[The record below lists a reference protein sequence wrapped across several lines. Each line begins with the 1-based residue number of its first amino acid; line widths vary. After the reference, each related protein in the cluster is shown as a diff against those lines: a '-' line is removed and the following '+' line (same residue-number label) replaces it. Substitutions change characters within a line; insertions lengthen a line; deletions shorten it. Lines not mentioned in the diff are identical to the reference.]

1 MRIAVLNHDYCKPN
15 KCSPFGEKP
24 CIKYCPRVRTG
35 DKTIVLSPDEK
46 YVIITEN
53 LCSGEGICVKKCPFN
68 AISIVNLPDPLENQI
83 SFRYGKDQFS
93 LFRMA
98 IPKRGKVL
106 GLIGQNGIGK
116 STLLKLLSNELKIN
130 FGRFDEETPDWKEII
145 EHYKGSEL
153 HQYFIDLKEDDVK
166 IVHKPQNITV
176 IPKFISGKVIDLL
189 SKNDLGN
196 QLDQISKSLNLKEI
210 LDRDIS
216 VLSGGELQR
225 VAIAAAYLK
234 DGDIYLFD
242 EPSSYLDVSE
252 RINMA
257 KLIRMLSNK
266 NKTIIVVEH
275 DLAILDY
282 LSDYVSILYGQPGV
296 YGIVSHPQGVRV
308 GVNIYLNGYIKD
320 ENVRFREEPIIFHER
335 PPQESLYDTGTIVFS
350 YEDIEI
356 SLGNFHLIASGSE
369 IHAGEIIGILG
380 PNGIGKTTFIN
391 TLSKII
397 KIETNN
403 LNMKKYEGEK
413 DVFKELKVAI
423 KPQYIKI
430 EEEGLVNE
438 LIKRIKLAP
447 YLSQSYKK
455 RLINYLELEHIRERK
470 LSELSGGELQRVAI
484 AECLSTEADIYL
496 LDEPSAF
503 LDVEMRLKVA
513 QLLRKSIEE
522 LKKSGFVVEHDII
535 TQDFIADSIL
545 VFEGIPGLDGKANP
559 PQNLRDGF
567 NLFLKIMGITFRRD
581 SITKRPRVNKLGSTK
596 DLYQKRINEY
606 YYIPK

>member
-1 MRIAVLNHDYCKPN
+1 MRIAVLNKDFCKPD

-46 YVIITEN
+46 CVIITEN
-53 LCSGEGICVKKCPFN
+53 LCSGEGICIKKCPFN
-68 AISIVNLPDPLENQI
+68 AISIVNLPDPLENQM

-98 IPKRGKVL
+98 IPKKGKVL

-130 FGRFDEETPDWKEII
+130 FGRFNKEIPDWKEII

-153 HQYFIDLKEDDVK
+153 HQYFIDLKENKVK

-189 SKNDLGN
+189 SKNDERN
-196 QLDQISKSLNLKEI
+196 QLEDISKRLNLKEI
-210 LDRDIS
+210 LERDIS

-225 VAIAAAYLK
+225 VAIAAAYIK

-257 KLIRMLSNK
+257 KLIRTLSGK

-282 LSDYVSILYGQPGV
+282 LSDYVSIIYGQPGV

-335 PPQESLYDTGTIVFS
+335 PPQESLYDTGTITFS
-350 YEDIEI
+350 YEDINI
-356 SLGNFHLIASGSE
+356 SLGNFHLIAAGSE

-391 TLSKII
+391 AISKII
-397 KIETNN
+397 KTEIEN
-403 LNMKKYEGEK
+403 LNKDLDDIEK
-413 DVFKELKVAI
+413 DNFKELKVVI

-430 EEEGLVNE
+430 EKEGLVKE
-438 LIKRIKLAP
+438 VIEQIKVAP

-455 RLINYLELEHIRERK
+455 RLINNLDLEYIRERK
-470 LSELSGGELQRVAI
+470 FSELSGGELQRIAI
-484 AECLSTEADIYL
+484 AKCLSTEADIYL

-545 VFEGIPGLDGKANP
+545 VFEGTPGLEGKANP

-567 NLFLKIMGITFRRD
+567 NLFLKMMGITFRRD
-581 SITKRPRVNKLGSTK
+581 SITKRPRVNKQGSNK

-606 YYIPK
+606 YYIP